1 MLFLHWRE
9 GMKVIKHTF
18 PEHPELA
25 ILPLADWH
33 IGDPN
38 ADGKRMLEWLDY
50 LKNNPNAYAILNGD
64 LMDAAIKTSI
74 GDVYQASI
82 QPMEQL
88 KQCVKLFEPVKGKI
102 LAVTDG
108 NHERRI
114 SRNDNISLTEI
125 MCQQL
130 GIGDLYCPTAV
141 LLFIRVGQMSS
152 QKHNL
157 PVCYTIYCSHGA
169 GGGGRTAGG
178 KINRLVDMAA
188 IVDADIYIMSHVHQP
203 AVLRTAYYRVSA
215 SNSSVQKVDKLF
227 INTSAALNYGGY
239 GELALYRPASTQTP
253 LLFLNGRRKEA
264 TATL

>member
-1 MLFLHWRE
+1 MLAALVFSVGAFGGAPSVCNPAAWRPRERWRGFNLE
-9 GMKVIKHTF
+9 GK
-18 PEHPELA
+18 
-25 ILPLADWH
+25 
-33 IGDPN
+33 
-38 ADGKRMLEWLDY
+38 
-50 LKNNPNAYAILNGD
+50 
-64 LMDAAIKTSI
+64 AIKGKSKK
-74 GDVYQASI
+74 D
-82 QPMEQL
+82 
-88 KQCVKLFEPVKGKI
+88 KI

-114 SRNDNISLTEI
+114 SRNDNISLPEI

-152 QKHNL
+152 FKHKL
-157 PVCYTIYCSHGA
+157 PACYTIYCSHGA